1 MGWESERRAIESR
14 FSTQWTTTPIKF
26 EGAPFQEMHSSH
38 VALFIRHGDRSQVSL
53 GTNPTIRSVS
63 VIIVQIFVLRE
74 TGTVLAKTYADSIAA
89 IFDRAQFM
97 TADNNLISCQTASI
111 EQADETEGFY
121 QMNVSIPYSRDEN

>member
-1 MGWESERRAIESR
+1 MGWESERKAIESR
-14 FSTQWTTTPIKF
+14 FATNWTTTPIKY
-26 EGAPFQEMHSSH
+26 EGAPFAEQHGPH

-74 TGTVLAKTYADSIAA
+74 TGTALAKTYADSIAA
-89 IFDRAQFM
+89 IFERAQFM
-97 TADNNLISCQTASI
+97 TTDSNLISCQTASI

-121 QMNVSIPYSRDEN
+121 QMNVSIPYMRDEN